1 MKPLALAAAVLSLLV
16 LGESGVPRA
25 FAEGQ
30 GQPETGCSTYRSDLL
45 DARASLVRGDR
56 AGAIAALRRA
66 LETVDT
72 CLESHGEA
80 RVASREP
87 ELPK

>member
-1 MKPLALAAAVLSLLV
+1 MKTLAFAAAVLSLLV
-16 LGESGVPRA
+16 LGASGVPKA

-30 GQPETGCSTYRSDLL
+30 DQAQTGCSTYRSDLI

-66 LETVDT
+66 LKTVDT

-87 ELPK
+87 EPQK